1 MLVVD
6 SARLIIDEVPK
17 IGKYGS
23 RTNKE
28 QGNAYRLFVQQLI
41 INH

>member
-17 IGKYGS
+17 IGKSGS
-23 RTNKE
+23 GNKE
-28 QGNAYRLFVQQLI
+28 QITEKCF
-41 INH
+41 